1 MAPHT
6 ENSVQIVIN
15 MEYEKTSLPPNLFIN
30 RELSLLEFQRRVLD
44 EALDESNPLLE
55 RLNFLA
61 IFGSNMDEFFMVRVS
76 GIRKQVEARIME
88 VFPDGLTSPEVLAM
102 ARKVS
107 HELYGTAL
115 NFFNRKLVRKLDK
128 VGIHLLDYHKL
139 SKTQL
144 EKANDYFNQVVYPV
158 LTPLA
163 LDPGHPFPHISN
175 LSLNLAIVVKDKK
188 GHEKF
193 ARLKVPDP
201 LPRLVPIKRSSG
213 AARRDGTIPH
223 DHYFVWLEQLIAAN
237 LGLLF
242 PGMEVIAAYPF
253 RIIRDADVEI
263 QEIEADDLLESMQQ
277 SIRRRKFGSVVQV
290 EIYEDMPDH
299 IRELL
304 IENLEIR
311 QNDVYVL
318 SAPLGLS
325 SLWQIYNNVERHD
338 LKFPIYYPTVPRV
351 FQNVSMAGDIFEAI
365 RHGNILL
372 HQPYDSFNP
381 VIDFLKA
388 AARDPDV
395 LAIKQTLYRVGQ
407 NAPVVEALLEA
418 SENGKQVAVLVE
430 LKARFD
436 EESNISWAKTLEQ
449 MGVHVVYGLVGLK
462 THCKVSMVVRKEGD
476 GIRRYLHL
484 GTGNY
489 NAVTSRIYE
498 DMGIFTCDDAMA
510 SDLTDLFN
518 YLTGYST
525 KQEYRKLLIAPV
537 NLRSGL
543 EKLIC
548 REIENAKAG
557 RNAHIILKV
566 NAIVDPKFIELLY
579 QASQAGVKVDLLV
592 RGICCLKPGIK
603 GTSDNIRVI
612 SIVGRYLEHS
622 RLYYFHNDGKEE
634 IYMGSAD
641 LMTRNYDHRVEVVFP
656 LENPEHINYVRHG
669 ILAIYLSDNMRAREM
684 KSDGTY
690 MRLKPPSE
698 GKAVDIQEWLMNRTH
713 HKKMVVP
720 KS

>member
-1 MAPHT
+1 MDDAT
-6 ENSVQIVIN
+6 
-15 MEYEKTSLPPNLFIN
+15 KTLPSELFIN

-44 EALDESNPLLE
+44 EALDERNPLLE
-55 RLNFLA
+55 RLKFLA

-88 VFPDGLTSPEVLAM
+88 VFPDGLTPPEVLA
-102 ARKVS
+102 ATRKVS
-107 HELYGTAL
+107 LDLYSKAL
-115 NFFNRKLVRKLDK
+115 HFFNKKLIPRLDK
-128 VGIHLLDYHKL
+128 VGVHFADYHKL
-139 SKTQL
+139 SKGQL
-144 EKANDYFNQVVYPV
+144 EKVDEYFHEIVYPV

-175 LSLNLAIVVKDKK
+175 LSLNLAIVVRDKK
-188 GHEKF
+188 GNEKF
-193 ARLKVPDP
+193 ARLKVPDT
-201 LPRLVPIKRSSG
+201 LPRLIPVKRSSG
-213 AARRDGTIPH
+213 GVRKDGTIPH
-223 DHYFVWLEQLIAAN
+223 HHYFVWLEQVIMAN
-237 LGLLF
+237 LQGLF
-242 PGMEVIAAYPF
+242 PGLEVVAAYPF

-263 QEIEADDLLESMQQ
+263 QEIEADDLLETMQQ

-290 EIYEDMPDH
+290 EIHEDMPAPVRD
-299 IRELL
+299 LL
-304 IENLEIR
+304 IDNLEIR
-311 QNDVYVL
+311 HTDVYIL

-338 LKFPIYYPTVPRV
+338 LKYPVYHPSIPRV
-351 FQNVSMAGDIFEAI
+351 FQNIMMAGDIFETI
-365 RHGNILL
+365 RRENILL

-418 SENGKQVAVLVE
+418 SERGKQVAVLVE

-436 EESNISWAKTLEQ
+436 EESNIGWAKMLEQ

-462 THCKVSMVVRKEGD
+462 THCKVTMVVRKEGER
-476 GIRRYLHL
+476 IRRYLHL

-498 DMGIFTCDDAMA
+498 DIGIFTCDDDIG
-510 SDLTDLFN
+510 SDVTDLFN

-525 KQEYRKLLIAPV
+525 KQDFKKLLVAPI

-543 EKLIC
+543 EKLVQ
-548 REIENAKAG
+548 REIEHAKAG
-557 RNAHIILKV
+557 RHAHLIFKV
-566 NAIVDPKFIELLY
+566 NAIVDPQFIELLY
-579 QASQAGVKVDLLV
+579 EASQAGVKVDLLV
-592 RGICCLKPGIK
+592 RGMCCLRPGLK
-603 GTSDNIRVI
+603 GVSDNIRVI

-622 RLYYFHNDGKEE
+622 RIYYFHNDGKEE

-641 LMTRNYDHRVEVVFP
+641 LMTRNHDHRVEVVFP
-656 LENPEHINYVRHG
+656 VEKPEHIHYLRHG
-669 ILAIYLSDNMRAREM
+669 MMAIYLSDNTRARIM
-684 KSDGTY
+684 KPDGTY
-690 MRLKPPSE
+690 TWLKAPSDD
-698 GKAVDIQEWLMNRTH
+698 KVVDVQEWLMARTQK
-713 HKKMVVP
+713 KKM
-720 KS
+720 